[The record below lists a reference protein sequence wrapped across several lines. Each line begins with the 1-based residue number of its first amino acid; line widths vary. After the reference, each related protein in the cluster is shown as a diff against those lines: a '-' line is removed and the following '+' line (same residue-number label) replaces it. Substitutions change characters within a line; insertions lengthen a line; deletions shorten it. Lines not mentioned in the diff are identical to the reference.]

1 MFDDKSAVTRA
12 REAMRSAGFSAQ
24 EIMRIVA
31 FRRDLRDEMA
41 IAAMQ
46 AIVNAANIKDCPVEP
61 NIVAQRAYRY
71 ADAMLE
77 VREEK

>member
-1 MFDDKSAVTRA
+1 MFDDKIAVTRA
-12 REAMRSAGFSAQ
+12 REAMRSAGFSTQ
-24 EIMRIVA
+24 EITRMVA

-46 AIVNAANIKDCPVEP
+46 AIVNAANIKGCGVDP

>member
-12 REAMRSAGFSAQ
+12 REAMRGAGFSAQ

-41 IAAMQ
+41 VVAMQ
-46 AIVNAANIKDCPVEP
+46 AVLMRNIATDKE
-61 NIVAQRAYRY
+61 NVARLAYEY